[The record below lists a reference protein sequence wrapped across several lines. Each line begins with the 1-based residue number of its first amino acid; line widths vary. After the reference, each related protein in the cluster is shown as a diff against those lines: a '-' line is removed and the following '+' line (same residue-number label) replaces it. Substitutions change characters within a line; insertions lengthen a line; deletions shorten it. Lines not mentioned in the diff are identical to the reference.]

1 MEIKVAK
8 KMGRPRQAVV
18 LSNKE
23 RQQRWRDRVKR
34 QALELLEAIGVAK
47 IQQK

>member
-1 MEIKVAK
+1 MQIKTPK
-8 KMGRPRQAVV
+8 KMGRPRKAVV

-34 QALELLEAIGVAK
+34 EALEILQAISVAK